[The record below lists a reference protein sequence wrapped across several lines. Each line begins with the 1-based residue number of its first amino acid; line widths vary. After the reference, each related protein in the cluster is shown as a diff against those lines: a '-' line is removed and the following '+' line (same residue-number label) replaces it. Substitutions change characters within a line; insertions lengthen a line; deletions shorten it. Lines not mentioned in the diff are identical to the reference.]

1 MLKIRSISGIFRLKS
16 SLTCCALD
24 TENDANF
31 AENNE
36 ISRKEIERTGIKND
50 TTQDYEDRICRQLY
64 RSGKCIAAVSFD
76 DERYLQNTGH
86 RLWHYLLPLLRAA
99 RSWDL
104 HR

>member
-24 TENDANF
+24 AENDANF

-36 ISRKEIERTGIKND
+36 ISLKGIERTGIKND

-76 DERYLQNTGH
+76 DERYLQNIGH
-86 RLWHYLLPLLRAA
+86 RLWHHLLPLLRAA
-99 RSWDL
+99 RSWNP